1 MEIGEIEF
9 SKSRQLHPVVSKRD
23 PSLDLKTKDIDGA
36 WAGTHSEKFLRRNV
50 MIFPFWKNNNKKF
63 LIKIGKETLHP
74 NIESWWHSRCSG
86 FHFEKGDHHK
96 QKT

>member
-50 MIFPFWKNNNKKF
+50 MIFPF
-63 LIKIGKETLHP
+63 
-74 NIESWWHSRCSG
+74 
-86 FHFEKGDHHK
+86 
-96 QKT
+96 